1 LYLADADFERR
12 LTELINSGYVQPL
25 PEDPARPVS
34 LSEAGQH
41 AFDELFQARHD
52 AVARLAADWQ
62 PEQHPRLL
70 ELLTRLTHQLAA
82 GSETPGPDLDP
93 AAAGRPRDGAGGGGP
108 Q

>member
-1 LYLADADFERR
+1 
-12 LTELINSGYVQPL
+12 VQP
-25 PEDPARPVS
+25 PPDGPAGTVS
-34 LSEAGQH
+34 LTEAGQH

-82 GSETPGPDLDP
+82 GSETPGPDLD
-93 AAAGRPRDGAGGGGP
+93 AAAVGRPRDGGGGAGP
-108 Q
+108 RARGC